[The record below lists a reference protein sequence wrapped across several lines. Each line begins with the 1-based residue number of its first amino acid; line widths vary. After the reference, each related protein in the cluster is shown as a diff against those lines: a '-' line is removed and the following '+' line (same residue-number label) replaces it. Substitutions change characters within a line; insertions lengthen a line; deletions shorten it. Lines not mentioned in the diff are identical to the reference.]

1 MNPTLSD
8 EQRRAL
14 RKRPDGP
21 VRVEDQQTHRVYVLV
36 DQTTHERAMDAL
48 QQQDDM
54 HAIQAGIDAAAAG
67 RVALLDEADRRIR
80 EQLGFPPRA

>member
-1 MNPTLSD
+1 MNTTLSD
-8 EQRRAL
+8 EQARAL

-21 VRVEDQQTHRVYVLV
+21 VPVEDNQTHRVYVLV

-48 QQQDDM
+48 QQQEDID
-54 HAIQAGIDAAAAG
+54 AIQAGVDAAAAG
-67 RVALLDEADRRIR
+67 HVALLEETDVRIR